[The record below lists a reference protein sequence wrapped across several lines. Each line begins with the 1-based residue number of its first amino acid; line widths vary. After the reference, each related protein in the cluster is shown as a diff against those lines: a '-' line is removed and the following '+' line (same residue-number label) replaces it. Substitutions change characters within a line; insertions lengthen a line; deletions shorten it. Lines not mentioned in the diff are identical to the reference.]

1 MTTKSNQAVA
11 SNDDGSNE
19 NRASKASSDYINHYL
34 AGSPIIY
41 IYRVTEYIDP
51 ESGSETWFY
60 KGNMKTGA
68 KSGNNFIPIEGSLS
82 KNAIDVLEPVI
93 DLMDCDDIDMKRSV
107 GVTVKTP
114 RFEGVNAFQP
124 EGADKPVG
132 VARFRINT
140 ILNTRLFKKKGEL
153 SVADD
158 AGKKG
163 KSGKATQVVGSDDMD
178 DDIPF

>member
-11 SNDDGSNE
+11 SNEDGSNE
-19 NRASKASSDYINHYL
+19 SGARKASGDYINHYL
-34 AGSPIIY
+34 SGSPIIY
-41 IYRVTEYIDP
+41 IYKVTGYINP
-51 ESGSETWFY
+51 KNGFENWFY

-68 KSGNNFIPIEGSLS
+68 KSGNDFIPVEGTLS
-82 KNAIDVLEPVI
+82 KNAVSILEPVI
-93 DLMDCDDIDMKRSV
+93 DLMDCDDVDMKRSV

-114 RFEGVNAFQP
+114 RFEGVSAFQP
-124 EGADKPVG
+124 KGADCPVG

-153 SVADD
+153 SVVDD
-158 AGKKG
+158 SGNDG
-163 KSGKATQVVGSDDMD
+163 KSEESSQVVESDDMD